1 MLVVCNF
8 CDHDV
13 AYQVP
18 QEYAGAKL
26 VEAAAN
32 YADAPQA
39 GTVRP
44 YEAFALLLN

>member
-13 AYQVP
+13 AWQVP
-18 QEYAGAKL
+18 AEYAKAEL
-26 VEAAAN
+26 VKEACN
-32 YADAPQA
+32 YADAPQP

-44 YEAFALLLN
+44 YEAFALRA